1 MRGIATV
8 VVRVR
13 PGKSKMPGALL
24 FIRGTG
30 ILTPGGDAMTTMTKK
45 NRVPGKTANAAGA
58 KDKAVIQVRLDAK
71 TRDRVADFF
80 RRRGLTTNAGMRLL
94 IDHALAGNDMPRI
107 PNAETEQAMRD
118 VRAGRTERVLLDDLK
133 RRLLADA

>member
-1 MRGIATV
+1 
-8 VVRVR
+8 
-13 PGKSKMPGALL
+13 
-24 FIRGTG
+24 
-30 ILTPGGDAMTTMTKK
+30 MTTMTKK

-107 PNAETEQAMRD
+107 PNAETQKAIDEA
-118 VRAGRTERVLLDDLK
+118 RAGGGTAVSPLELK
-133 RRLLADA
+133 QWILGEA